1 MPPGKTLRNLKKLVL
16 AAAPLL
22 CSLSLS
28 GPAAAQSTTPPYK
41 TTVFATAPNGT
52 SQPDSIVQWRNSV
65 IVGFGNGVAKDG
77 TDGKSS
83 TIVEYSLTGLVRR
96 MFTVLGHNDGL
107 RIRPE
112 TDELWALQN
121 EDGNPNSEPNLVIID
136 LRTGERKPYVIPSV
150 NGGGGYDDVVFR
162 DDQIFITA
170 SNPNPNPNVPPLTHF
185 PALIR
190 LTLAGSSVTTEP
202 VLYNDAS
209 ATDIATGAPVTLN
222 LTDPDSLTIDP
233 RGNLVVDSQADFELV
248 FIRHPSTDTDDQTVG
263 LLTITTPTNPP
274 TKTTVDDTAFAPSN
288 ARTFLLASDLT
299 LNTIYR
305 IDSKPFGFEPGAA
318 YSASDTAGLVGKLDL
333 DTGVLTPIVTGLK
346 SDRGLLFV
354 VPKEEDEEWS
364 R

>member
-1 MPPGKTLRNLKKLVL
+1 MPNRKTLRNLKKLVL
-16 AAAPLL
+16 AAVPLF

-28 GPAAAQSTTPPYK
+28 GPAAAQVTTPPYK

-52 SQPDSIVQWRNSV
+52 TAPDSIVQWRNSV

-83 TIVEYSLTGLVRR
+83 TIVQYSLTGLVQR

-121 EDGNPNSEPNLVIID
+121 EDGNPNNEPNLVVID
-136 LRTGERKPYVIPSV
+136 LRTGARKAYIIPSV
-150 NGGGGYDDVVFR
+150 NGGGGYDDVVFK

-185 PALIR
+185 PVLIR

-202 VLYNDAS
+202 VLHNDDS
-209 ATDIATGAPVTLN
+209 ATDIVSGAPVTLN

-233 RGNLVVDSQADFELV
+233 RGNLVVDAQGDFELV

-274 TKTTVDDTAFAPSN
+274 TPTTVDDTAFAPSSS
-288 ARTFLLASDLT
+288 RTFLLASDLT
-299 LNTIYR
+299 LNTIFR

-354 VPKEEDEEWS
+354 VPREEDE
-364 R
+364 